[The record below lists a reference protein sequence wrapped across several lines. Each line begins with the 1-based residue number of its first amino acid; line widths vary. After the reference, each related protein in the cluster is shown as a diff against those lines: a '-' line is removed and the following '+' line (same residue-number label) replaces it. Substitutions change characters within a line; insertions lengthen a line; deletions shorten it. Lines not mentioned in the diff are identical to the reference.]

1 MTLSQSPSPGWYADP
16 HGFAVY
22 RWWDGLTWTAHT
34 ADGQPASPMA
44 QQGVYNGA
52 MTATAPRAAQFRP
65 APAVSSGQRNQYAFI
80 TLGIVALYVLIAW
93 KAHVYVLGIL
103 PVMMSIR
110 SKSRNEPLAAAAI
123 IAAAVAVL
131 VAVLGLT
138 HH

>member
-16 HGFAVY
+16 HGLSVY
-22 RWWDGLTWTAHT
+22 RWWDGLAWTAHT
-34 ADGQPASPMA
+34 ADGQPANPLA
-44 QQGVYNGA
+44 QQGFYGGA
-52 MTATAPRAAQFRP
+52 ANAAAARPTQFRP
-65 APAVSSGQRNQYAFI
+65 APTVSSGRRNQYAFI

-93 KAHVYVLGIL
+93 KSHVYVLGVL
-103 PVMMSIR
+103 PVVMSIR
-110 SKSRNEPLAAAAI
+110 SKSRGEPLAVVAI